1 MNFLQKIVTRGILK
15 SLEKLS
21 KKDPIIRGKFEELGK
36 ISNDLAI
43 AIEKNKKDRRGD

>member
-1 MNFLQKIVTRGILK
+1 MNFLQKIISKGILK

-21 KKDPIIRGKFEELGK
+21 KTDPVIRGKWEELGK